1 MTTRRVRIA
10 ELGDFGA
17 VLELVKREFSYMDGV
32 IDPPSSVHRLTIEDL
47 ASGPGETWVIGAPP
61 LACVVMTLKTD
72 VLYVGK
78 LAVATKE
85 RGNGLARMLLDHAET
100 RARKLGVS
108 WIELQTRIELEK
120 NHATFAA
127 LGFVETERTAH
138 TGYTRP
144 TSITFRRAVTSP

>member
-1 MTTRRVRIA
+1 MTNGSLRVA
-10 ELGDFGA
+10 ESADFEA

-32 IDPPSSVHRLTIEDL
+32 VDPPSSVHRLTIDDL
-47 ASGPGETWVIGAPP
+47 ASGPGETWVIGDPP
-61 LACVVMTLKTD
+61 VACVLMTLKSD

-78 LAVATKE
+78 LAVLASE
-85 RGNGLARMLLDHAET
+85 RGNGLARTLLDHAET
-100 RARKLGVS
+100 RARELGIS

-138 TGYTRP
+138 PGYTRP
-144 TSITFRRAVTSP
+144 TSITFRRAVS